1 MLKGISFLINEE
13 GERTAVQIDLKKHG
27 DIWEDFYDT
36 LIAIDRSDDPRE
48 SIDFVRQRLEELG
61 KLDG

>member
-48 SIDFVRQRLEELG
+48 SIGFVRQKLEELG